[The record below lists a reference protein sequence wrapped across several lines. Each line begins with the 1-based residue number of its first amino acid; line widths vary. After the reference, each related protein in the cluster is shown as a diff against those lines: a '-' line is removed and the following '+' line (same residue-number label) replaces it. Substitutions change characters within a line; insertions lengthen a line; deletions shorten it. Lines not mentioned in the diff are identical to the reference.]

1 MSSSRVLLT
10 INKDV
15 SPRIAVGMLLGILI
29 MGIFVVGY
37 DQGHVRKGELRYC
50 LCYHN

>member
-15 SPRIAVGMLLGILI
+15 STRIAVGMLLGILI
-29 MGIFVVGY
+29 VGIFVVWY
-37 DQGHVRKGELRYC
+37 DQGHVFSIVQGLGF
-50 LCYHN
+50 